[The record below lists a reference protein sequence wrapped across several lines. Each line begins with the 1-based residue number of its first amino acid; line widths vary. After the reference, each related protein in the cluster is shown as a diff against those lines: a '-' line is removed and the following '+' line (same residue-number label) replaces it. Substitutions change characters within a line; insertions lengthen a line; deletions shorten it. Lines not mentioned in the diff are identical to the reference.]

1 MNFEW
6 QLLLTHSLSFLITL
20 WILKRYAWGPL
31 LSMIEERREKIVGEF
46 ETIEREKEN
55 ANQLNA
61 QYEEKLREID
71 NERRTKIVE
80 AVNEGKKIA
89 EEIQASARN
98 EAQNLR
104 QKSKSELE
112 REVAKAKVQLKNDM
126 VSLALAATEKLL
138 GEKLEEPQHRKLIG
152 DYIDELEKA

>member
-1 MNFEW
+1 MNIEW
-6 QLLLTHSLSFLITL
+6 QLLITHSISFLITL

-31 LSMIEERREKIVGEF
+31 LSLIAERREKIVGEF
-46 ETIEREKEN
+46 ETIEREKEK
-55 ANQLNA
+55 ADALNA

-89 EEIQASARN
+89 EEIQTSARN
-98 EAQNLR
+98 EAQELR

-138 GEKLEEPQHRKLIG
+138 SEKLEEAQHRKLIG

>member
-6 QLLLTHSLSFLITL
+6 QLLLTHSFSFLITL
-20 WILKRYAWGPL
+20 WILKRFAWGPL
-31 LSMIEERREKIVGEF
+31 LDLIDERREKIVGEF
-46 ETIEREKEN
+46 ETIDREKEK
-55 ANQLNA
+55 AEALNLEYA
-61 QYEEKLREID
+61 AKLREID
-71 NERRTKIVE
+71 SERRTKIVE

-98 EAQNLR
+98 EAQEIR
-104 QKSKSELE
+104 RKSKSELE
-112 REVAKAKVQLKNDM
+112 RELAKAKVQLKNDM

-138 GEKLEEPQHRKLIG
+138 REKLEEAQHRKLIG

>member
-6 QLLLTHSLSFLITL
+6 QLLLTHSFSFLITL
-20 WILKRYAWGPL
+20 WILKRFAWGPL
-31 LSMIEERREKIVGEF
+31 LDLIDERREKIVGEF
-46 ETIEREKEN
+46 ETIDREKEK
-55 ANQLNA
+55 AEALNLEYA
-61 QYEEKLREID
+61 AKLREID
-71 NERRTKIVE
+71 SERRSKIVE

-98 EAQNLR
+98 EAQEIR
-104 QKSKSELE
+104 RKSKSELE
-112 REVAKAKVQLKNDM
+112 RELAKAKVQLKNDM

-138 GEKLEEPQHRKLIG
+138 REKLEEAQHRKLIG

>member
-6 QLLLTHSLSFLITL
+6 QLLITHSFSFLITL
-20 WILKRYAWGPL
+20 WILKRFAWGPL
-31 LSMIEERREKIVGEF
+31 LNLIEERRQKIIGEF
-46 ETIEREKEN
+46 ETIEREKEK
-55 ANQLNA
+55 AEALNLEYA
-61 QYEEKLREID
+61 AKLREID
-71 NERRTKIVE
+71 SERRTKIVE

-98 EAQNLR
+98 EAQEIR
-104 QKSKSELE
+104 RKSKSELE
-112 REVAKAKVQLKNDM
+112 RELAKAKVQLKNDM

-138 GEKLEEPQHRKLIG
+138 REKLEEALHRKLIG